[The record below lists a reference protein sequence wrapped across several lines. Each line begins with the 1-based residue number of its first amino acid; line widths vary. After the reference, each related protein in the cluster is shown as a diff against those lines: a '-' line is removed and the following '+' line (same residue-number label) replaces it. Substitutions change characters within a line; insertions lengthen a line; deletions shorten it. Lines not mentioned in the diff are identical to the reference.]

1 MVTSP
6 LLYIPLTATQL
17 THIRKT
23 TRQDNDM
30 PRRLG
35 NKRCSI
41 CDRHSYA
48 LMPNSCIL
56 FVSFSHTTL
65 PHQDFP
71 IVSVFLCGLWQMGM
85 KWKCSLAFFCLSCR
99 KVRFL
104 TACKVTR
111 YEFSTCSISFWLL
124 SFRCS
129 VPSFL
134 HHTFGSFVHFCSLF
148 LSVFVWLLFEHVC
161 LGSVISG
168 ESRLVGYRV

>member
-17 THIRKT
+17 NHIRKT

-85 KWKCSLAFFCLSCR
+85 KWKCSLAFFLSVMSQSKISYR
-99 KVRFL
+99 VQGNQVRVFNLFNFFL
-104 TACKVTR
+104 ALIL
-111 YEFSTCSISFWLL
+111 SLL
-124 SFRCS
+124 C
-129 VPSFL
+129 SFL
-134 HHTFGSFVHFCSLF
+134 SSPYIWFICSFLF
-148 LSVFVWLLFEHVC
+148 TLSVCFRFAAV
-161 LGSVISG
+161 
-168 ESRLVGYRV
+168 